1 MVCPDDC
8 AVDHVGGA
16 IPTGH
21 LGQGLQHRIEH
32 PGLHPAPVAPEDA
45 VPLPIFIG
53 QVTPLRSGPR
63 DPHHPFKIGSII
75 ARRSAAA
82 SSLRWQKRSDQCP
95 FLIRNTDPF
104 AQVCLPKSS
113 LESIR
118 NHPVKLCPR
127 NLARDTKDWLHQSC
141 FGNASTL
148 SASQSNWIWS
158 KPCARAKLIAARRS
172 AGSLAC
178 VGSSTS
184 RAGTNHP

>member
-118 NHPVKLCPR
+118 SHPVKLCPR
-127 NLARDTKDWLHQSC
+127 NLIGPLADHGTGCASITFLNCPRSC
-141 FGNASTL
+141 SRLFTCTVSFRPAIWKETSICSLETPPNAAL
-148 SASQSNWIWS
+148 AASAE
-158 KPCARAKLIAARRS
+158 L
-172 AGSLAC
+172 
-178 VGSSTS
+178 
-184 RAGTNHP
+184 